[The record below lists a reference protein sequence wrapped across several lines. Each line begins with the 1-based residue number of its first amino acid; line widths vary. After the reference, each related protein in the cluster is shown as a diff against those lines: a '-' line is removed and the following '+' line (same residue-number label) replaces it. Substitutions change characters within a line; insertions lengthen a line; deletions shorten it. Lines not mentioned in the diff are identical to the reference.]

1 MYRVYRISYGRSIC
15 VGEFKTRKEAE
26 LELVRLRKIDSV
38 SYYTM

>member
-1 MYRVYRISYGRSIC
+1 MYRVYRISFGRSIC

-26 LELVRLRKIDSV
+26 YELIRLRKIDTV